1 MTDNTRDSP
10 VGAAHSPVPA
20 TGDYLPVI
28 EQRGLYYEE
37 LQTGVRY
44 VHAPGKTFD
53 DAENAAFTMLTMNPA
68 SIHLDANAS
77 ATNQF
82 GRRLVNSM
90 LTLST
95 LVGLSV
101 GQLTQLTTVANLGF
115 DKVDFPRPVFGGDTI
130 YASTVVLEKRLSRS
144 RPEVG
149 IVVLEHTAR
158 NQHGEV
164 VAVAVRSAMMRRQA
178 GS

>member
-1 MTDNTRDSP
+1 MTDESTD
-10 VGAAHSPVPA
+10 
-20 TGDYLPVI
+20 GDLPVV
-28 EQRGLYYEE
+28 EQRGLYYDE

-68 SIHLDANAS
+68 SIHLDAHAS
-77 ATNQF
+77 AATPF

-101 GQLTQLTTVANLGF
+101 GQLTQKTTVANLGF
-115 DKVDFPRPVFGGDTI
+115 SRVDFPRPVFGGDTV
-130 YASTVVLEKRLSRS
+130 YASTVVLDKRLSAS
-144 RPEVG
+144 RPGVG
-149 IVVLEHTAR
+149 IVTFEHTAT
-158 NQHGEV
+158 NQDGEV
-164 VAVAVRSAMMRRQA
+164 VAVAVRSAMMLRQA
-178 GS
+178 GA

>member
-1 MTDNTRDSP
+1 MTEAT
-10 VGAAHSPVPA
+10 AAAS
-20 TGDYLPVI
+20 DDLPTI
-28 EQRGLYYEE
+28 EQRGLYYDE

-44 VHAPGKTFD
+44 LHAPGKTFD

-68 SIHLDANAS
+68 SIHLDAHAS
-77 ATNQF
+77 ASNQF

-115 DKVDFPRPVFGGDTI
+115 GKVEFPQPVFAGDTI

-158 NQHGEV
+158 NQHGEI
-164 VAVAVRSAMMRRQA
+164 VAVAVRSAMMQRRGEA
-178 GS
+178 

>member
-1 MTDNTRDSP
+1 MTED
-10 VGAAHSPVPA
+10 
-20 TGDYLPVI
+20 LPLV
-28 EQRGLYYEE
+28 EQRGLYYDE

-68 SIHLDANAS
+68 SIHLDAHAS
-77 ATNQF
+77 AGNQF

-101 GQLTQLTTVANLGF
+101 GQLTQKTTVANLGF
-115 DKVDFPRPVFGGDTI
+115 SRVDFPRPVFGGDTV
-130 YASTVVLEKRLSRS
+130 YASTVVLDKRPSRS

-149 IVVLEHTAR
+149 IVTFEHTAT
-158 NQHGEV
+158 NQDGEV
-164 VAVAVRSAMMRRQA
+164 VAVAVRSAMMLRQA
-178 GS
+178 GA

>member
-1 MTDNTRDSP
+1 MR
-10 VGAAHSPVPA
+10 
-20 TGDYLPVI
+20 YL
-28 EQRGLYYEE
+28 
-37 LQTGVRY
+37 
-44 VHAPGKTFD
+44 HAPGKTFD

-68 SIHLDANAS
+68 SIHLDAHAS
-77 ATNQF
+77 AANQF

-101 GQLTQLTTVANLGF
+101 AQLTQLTTVANLGF
-115 DKVDFPRPVFGGDTI
+115 SRVDFPRPVFGGDTI
-130 YASTVVLEKRLSRS
+130 YASTVVLEKRLSKS

-149 IVVLEHTAR
+149 IVVFEHTAR

-164 VAVAVRSAMMRRQA
+164 VAVAVRSAMMQRQA
-178 GS
+178 GA

>member
-1 MTDNTRDSP
+1 MTDT
-10 VGAAHSPVPA
+10 
-20 TGDYLPVI
+20 TGDPTATDATVTDDLPTV

-44 VHAPGKTFD
+44 RHAPGKTFD
-53 DAENAAFTMLTMNPA
+53 DAENATFTMLTMNPA
-68 SIHLDANAS
+68 SIHLDAYAS
-77 ATNQF
+77 AANPY
-82 GRRLVNSM
+82 GRRLINSM

-115 DKVDFPRPVFGGDTI
+115 SRVDFPRPVFGGDTI

-158 NQHGEV
+158 NQDGEI
-164 VAVAVRSAMMRRQA
+164 VALAVRSAMMQRRA
-178 GS
+178 EA

>member
-1 MTDNTRDSP
+1 MTED
-10 VGAAHSPVPA
+10 
-20 TGDYLPVI
+20 LPVV
-28 EQRGLYYEE
+28 EQRGLYYDE

-53 DAENAAFTMLTMNPA
+53 DAEIAAFTMLTMNPA
-68 SIHLDANAS
+68 SIHLDAHAS
-77 ATNQF
+77 AGNQF

-101 GQLTQLTTVANLGF
+101 GQLTQKTTVANLGF
-115 DKVDFPRPVFGGDTI
+115 SRVDFPRPVFGGDTV
-130 YASTVVLEKRLSRS
+130 YASTVVLDKRPSRS

-149 IVVLEHTAR
+149 IVTFEHTAT
-158 NQHGEV
+158 NQDGEV
-164 VAVAVRSAMMRRQA
+164 VAVAVRSAMMLRQA
-178 GS
+178 GA

>member
-1 MTDNTRDSP
+1 MTSAPLANQ
-10 VGAAHSPVPA
+10 GEH
-20 TGDYLPVI
+20 LPVV
-28 EQRGLYYEE
+28 EQRGLFYNE

-44 VHAPGKTFD
+44 THAPGKTFD

-68 SIHLDANAS
+68 SIHLDAHAS

-101 GQLTQLTTVANLGF
+101 GQLTQCTTVANLGF
-115 DKVDFPRPVFGGDTI
+115 TKIDFPRPVFGGDTI
-130 YASTVVLEKRLSRS
+130 YASTVVLDKRLSTS

-149 IVVLEHTAR
+149 IVTFEHTAR
-158 NQHGEV
+158 NQHGDV
-164 VAVAVRSAMMRRQA
+164 VAVAVRSAMMLLEARL
-178 GS
+178 

>member
-1 MTDNTRDSP
+1 MTSP
-10 VGAAHSPVPA
+10 
-20 TGDYLPVI
+20 TGGTEADLPVV

-37 LQTGVRY
+37 MLTGVRY
-44 VHAPGKTFD
+44 MHAPGKTFD

-68 SIHLDANAS
+68 SIHLDAHAS
-77 ATNQF
+77 ATNEF

-101 GQLTQLTTVANLGF
+101 GQLTQRTTVANLGF
-115 DKVDFPRPVFGGDTI
+115 TKVDFPRPVFGGDTV
-130 YASTVVLEKRLSRS
+130 YASTVVLDKRLSRS
-144 RPEVG
+144 RDDVG
-149 IVVLEHTAR
+149 IVTLEHTAR

-164 VAVAVRSAMMRRQA
+164 VAVAVRSAMVLRSGQA
-178 GS
+178 

>member
-1 MTDNTRDSP
+1 MTED
-10 VGAAHSPVPA
+10 
-20 TGDYLPVI
+20 LPVV
-28 EQRGLYYEE
+28 EQRGLYYDE

-68 SIHLDANAS
+68 SIHLDAHAS
-77 ATNQF
+77 AGNQF

-101 GQLTQLTTVANLGF
+101 GQLTQKTTVANLGF
-115 DKVDFPRPVFGGDTI
+115 SRVDFPRPVFGGDTV
-130 YASTVVLEKRLSRS
+130 YASTVVLDKRPSRS

-149 IVVLEHTAR
+149 IVTFEHTAT
-158 NQHGEV
+158 NQDGEV
-164 VAVAVRSAMMRRQA
+164 VAVAVRSAMMLRQA
-178 GS
+178 GA

>member
-1 MTDNTRDSP
+1 MTS
-10 VGAAHSPVPA
+10 A
-20 TGDYLPVI
+20 TGGSPAPAGDDLPVV
-28 EQRGLYYEE
+28 EQRGLYFDE

-44 VHAPGKTFD
+44 AHAPGKTFD

-68 SIHLDANAS
+68 SIHLDGHAS
-77 ATNQF
+77 STNQF

-101 GQLTQLTTVANLGF
+101 GQLTQKTTVANLGF
-115 DKVDFPRPVFGGDTI
+115 TKVDFPRPVFGGDTV
-130 YASTVVLEKRLSRS
+130 YASTVVLDKRLSKS

-149 IVVLEHTAR
+149 IVTLEHTAH

-164 VAVAVRSAMMRRQA
+164 VAVAVRSAMMLRQA

>member
-1 MTDNTRDSP
+1 MTED
-10 VGAAHSPVPA
+10 
-20 TGDYLPVI
+20 LPVV
-28 EQRGLYYEE
+28 EQRGLYYDE

-68 SIHLDANAS
+68 SIHLDAHAS
-77 ATNQF
+77 AGNRF

-101 GQLTQLTTVANLGF
+101 GQLTQKTTVANLGF
-115 DKVDFPRPVFGGDTI
+115 SRVDFPRPVFGGDTV
-130 YASTVVLEKRLSRS
+130 YASTVVLDKRPSTS

-149 IVVLEHTAR
+149 IVTFEHTAT
-158 NQHGEV
+158 NQDGEV
-164 VAVAVRSAMMRRQA
+164 VAVAVRSAMMLRQA
-178 GS
+178 GA

>member
-1 MTDNTRDSP
+1 MTSSTGGP
-10 VGAAHSPVPA
+10 PAAV
-20 TGDYLPVI
+20 DDLPVV
-28 EQRGLYYEE
+28 EQRGLYFDE

-44 VHAPGKTFD
+44 EHAPGKTFD

-68 SIHLDANAS
+68 SIHLDAHAS
-77 ATNQF
+77 STNQF

-95 LVGLSV
+95 VVGLSV
-101 GQLTQLTTVANLGF
+101 GQLTQKTTVANLGF
-115 DKVDFPRPVFGGDTI
+115 TRVDFPRPVFGGDTI
-130 YASTVVLEKRLSRS
+130 YASTVVLDKRLSKS

-149 IVVLEHTAR
+149 IVTLEHTAR
-158 NQHGEV
+158 NQDGEV
-164 VAVAVRSAMMRRQA
+164 VAVAVRSAMMLRRA

>member
-1 MTDNTRDSP
+1 MTSGSP
-10 VGAAHSPVPA
+10 AAG
-20 TGDYLPVI
+20 GDDLPVV
-28 EQRGLYYEE
+28 EQRGLYFDE
-37 LQTGVRY
+37 LRTGVRY

-68 SIHLDANAS
+68 SIHLDAHAS
-77 ATNQF
+77 STNQF

-101 GQLTQLTTVANLGF
+101 GQLTQKTTVANLGF
-115 DKVDFPRPVFGGDTI
+115 TRVDFRRPVFGGDTV
-130 YASTVVLEKRLSRS
+130 YASTVVLDKRLSTS

-149 IVVLEHTAR
+149 IVTLEHTAH
-158 NQHGEV
+158 NQDGEI
-164 VAVAVRSAMMRRQA
+164 VAVAVRLAMMLRQA

>member
-1 MTDNTRDSP
+1 MTED
-10 VGAAHSPVPA
+10 
-20 TGDYLPVI
+20 LPLV
-28 EQRGLYYEE
+28 EQRGLYYDE

-44 VHAPGKTFD
+44 VHAPGKTYD

-68 SIHLDANAS
+68 SIHLDAHAS
-77 ATNQF
+77 AGNRF

-101 GQLTQLTTVANLGF
+101 GQLTQKTTVANLGF
-115 DKVDFPRPVFGGDTI
+115 SRVDFPRPVFGGDTV
-130 YASTVVLEKRLSRS
+130 YASTVVLDKRPSRS

-149 IVVLEHTAR
+149 IVTFEHTAT
-158 NQHGEV
+158 NQDGEV
-164 VAVAVRSAMMRRQA
+164 VAVAVRSAMMLRQA
-178 GS
+178 GA